1 MTDGLCAGT
10 RYVVVDCGG
19 GTVDITVH
27 ELSSTGQLIE
37 LHRATGGPHGST
49 GTLDST
55 QPALR
60 LKTAVLTLSLPCL
73 PRRHSENDN

>member
-1 MTDGLCAGT
+1 MYVLMRVCLSACLFVTDGLCAGT

-27 ELSSTGQLIE
+27 ELSSSGQLIE

-49 GTLDST
+49 GTLDSI
-55 QPALR
+55 QPAHAGS
-60 LKTAVLTLSLPCL
+60 KQQS
-73 PRRHSENDN
+73 